1 MGQRVIGAS
10 KVKTVIVGAVGKPSL
25 NRAIELVLIDPKRY
39 ELGMG
44 RLKSWET
51 DLEDRTGW
59 SCKSFR

>member
-10 KVKTVIVGAVGKPSL
+10 KVKAVIAGAVGKPSL
-25 NRAIELVLIDPKRY
+25 NRATELVLIGPKRY